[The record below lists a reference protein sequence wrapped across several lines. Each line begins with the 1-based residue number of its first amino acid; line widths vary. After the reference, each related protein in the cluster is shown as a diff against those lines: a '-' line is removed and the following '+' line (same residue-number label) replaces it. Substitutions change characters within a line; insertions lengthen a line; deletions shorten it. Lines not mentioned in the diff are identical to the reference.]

1 MLVTYLIT
9 RPSAALFLNHK
20 IVLFLCS
27 CVVLVSVCYA
37 CEVFD
42 NAAFGHVIL
51 NHIFALSLC
60 SCVVLVEMFL
70 EGDVRTSAR
79 GRTLLREI
87 EWRSKGNPFGN

>member
-1 MLVTYLIT
+1 MLVKYLIT
-9 RPSAALFLNHK
+9 RPSAALF
-20 IVLFLCS
+20 
-27 CVVLVSVCYA
+27 
-37 CEVFD
+37 
-42 NAAFGHVIL
+42 L

-60 SCVVLVEMFL
+60 SCVVLVEVFL